1 MGGFGAA
8 EFIILFEHKKPA
20 GTGPSGDGLQ
30 LENNDYLLLE
40 TGGYFLLG

>member
-8 EFIILFEHKKPA
+8 EFIILFEHKSSS

-30 LENNDYLLLE
+30 LETNDYLLLE
-40 TGGYFLLG
+40 TGEYFLLG